1 MVLNRTCL
9 VDETPGGEIFPAFL
23 GVSVQGCTLPWE
35 GSQLSVAENL
45 KTRPDGGRVSSG
57 DPIAAGRGHSTG
69 HAVTIVKVPVE
80 RPDDIRRLLV
90 AKRPERADHRARAP
104 LEEGSSKPQE
114 PFPANQLTRGAVACG
129 KKDD

>member
-1 MVLNRTCL
+1 MILNRTCL
-9 VDETPGGEIFPAFL
+9 VVETPGGEIFPAFL

-35 GSQLSVAENL
+35 GSQISVAENL
-45 KTRPDGGRVSSG
+45 KARPGGGRVPLG
-57 DPIAAGRGHSTG
+57 DPIAASRGHRTS
-69 HAVTIVKVPVE
+69 HAVAIVKMPVE

-114 PFPANQLTRGAVACG
+114 PFPANQLTGGAVACG
-129 KKDD
+129 EN